1 MLNLASLALRAGDPI
16 LPLSRHV
23 PFTIQRLVI
32 EKAMARIFAEPVADG
47 DFDCLHG
54 RWLRLEVTDLGLAW
68 NVTRTDKGLRLDRSA
83 PTDLCIRG
91 NWREFLLLSSRQEDP
106 DTLFFRRRLIIEG
119 DTELGLEIK
128 NLMDSLDSDRLPPRL
143 WQLIQWLG
151 AGASGIDPGQGAAQ
165 HPA

>member
-16 LPLSRHV
+16 LPLSRHL
-23 PFTIQRLVI
+23 PFALQRLVI
-32 EKAMARIFAEPVADG
+32 EKTMARIFAEPVADG
-47 DFDCLHG
+47 DFDCLRG

-68 NVTRTDKGLRLDRSA
+68 NVTRTDKGLRLDRTA
-83 PTDLCIRG
+83 PSDLCIRG
-91 NWREFLLLSSRQEDP
+91 NWREFLLLASRQEDP

-128 NLMDSLDSDRLPPRL
+128 NLMDSLDPDRLPPRL

-151 AGASGIDPGQGAAQ
+151 AGATGIDPHQGVQQPSA
-165 HPA
+165 